1 MTKKAVIAC
10 FLLFISS
17 LIYAVELEAT
27 AEAFPTSVS
36 FSWNPVE
43 GAVYYDVY
51 NGEAF
56 LSRLDAGARAYTA
69 VGLLS
74 DTDYSFSI
82 AARTSDNET
91 IAAAFLDV
99 ETGSWDGIYEWVN
112 MTDDDNDGKMAWL
125 RIRVDTD
132 YDEAVGQYHNIY
144 MIMEDGSEVKIFPLY
159 DFGDP
164 KSGQWESYKGDGTAA
179 TAYRLNA
186 DRLNTSIINPS
197 KWRLDSITLGPD
209 HGSAHV
215 ETRAFGITADIIA
228 SYRLFVEDGIMK
240 MEYSTAGSGAA
251 EAILFC
257 NPNPG
262 EGDSFVLVRQDIPQD
277 SI

>member
-1 MTKKAVIAC
+1 MKRIMI
-10 FLLFISS
+10 LLALALLTIVSAYAS
-17 LIYAVELEAT
+17 LDASAAAEPSAVEFEWNAVDG
-27 AEAFPTSVS
+27 AS
-36 FSWNPVE
+36 F
-43 GAVYYDVY
+43 YDIY
-51 NGEAF
+51 SGEEFIA
-56 LSRLDAGARAYTA
+56 RLPSDARSYHHG
-69 VGLLS
+69 GLDS
-74 DTDYSFSI
+74 GKEYSFSI
-82 AARTSDNET
+82 AARDASNNTLE
-91 IAAAFLDV
+91 AAFLKAK
-99 ETGSWDGIYEWVN
+99 TGWWDGIYEWRN
-112 MTDDDNDGKMAWL
+112 LTDDDNRGRMRSL
-125 RIRVDTD
+125 RVRVETAEDPV
-132 YDEAVGQYHNIY
+132 YGQHHRLY
-144 MIMEDGSEVKIFPLY
+144 MIMDDRSEARIFPLY

>member
-1 MTKKAVIAC
+1 MKRIMILAALA
-10 FLLFISS
+10 LLPIISA
-17 LIYAVELEAT
+17 YATLDASAT
-27 AEAFPTSVS
+27 AEPSAVDFE
-36 FSWNPVE
+36 WNAVE
-43 GAVYYDVY
+43 GASFYDIY
-51 NGEAF
+51 SGEAF
-56 LSRLDAGARAYTA
+56 IARLPSDARSYHHG
-69 VGLLS
+69 GLDS
-74 DTDYSFSI
+74 GIEYSFSI
-82 AARTSDNET
+82 AARDAANGTLE
-91 IAAAFLDV
+91 AAFLKA
-99 ETGSWDGIYEWVN
+99 ETGWWDGIYEWRN
-112 MTDDDNDGKMAWL
+112 LTDDDNRGRMRSLKV
-125 RIRVDTD
+125 RVETAEDPA
-132 YDEAVGQYHNIY
+132 YGQYHRLY
-144 MIMEDGSEVKIFPLY
+144 MIMDDGSEARIFPLY

-164 KSGQWESYKGDGTAA
+164 KSGQWESYKGNGTAA

-240 MEYSTAGSGAA
+240 MEYSTTGSGAA

-262 EGDSFVLVRQDIPQD
+262 EGDSFVLVHQDIPQD

>member
-1 MTKKAVIAC
+1 MKRIMI
-10 FLLFISS
+10 LLALALLTIVSAYAS
-17 LIYAVELEAT
+17 LDASAAAEPSAVEFEWNAVDG
-27 AEAFPTSVS
+27 AS
-36 FSWNPVE
+36 F
-43 GAVYYDVY
+43 YDIY
-51 NGEAF
+51 SGEEFIA
-56 LSRLDAGARAYTA
+56 RLPSDARSYHHG
-69 VGLLS
+69 GLDS
-74 DTDYSFSI
+74 GKEYSFSI
-82 AARTSDNET
+82 AARDASNNTLE
-91 IAAAFLDV
+91 AAFLKA
-99 ETGSWDGIYEWVN
+99 ETGWWDGIYEWRN
-112 MTDDDNDGKMAWL
+112 LTDDDNRGRMRSL
-125 RIRVDTD
+125 RVRVETAEDPV
-132 YDEAVGQYHNIY
+132 YGQHHRLY
-144 MIMEDGSEVKIFPLY
+144 MIMDDRSEARIFPLY